1 MARSKSWWIVEYPVA
16 WFQVK
21 GLFAGAV
28 LFDKD
33 LNRFRGNEMI
43 YLDNAGGLFYFSF
56 LWLCKLSL
64 LEIFFFHAV
73 RPGEREGVMVTRR

>member
-1 MARSKSWWIVEYPVA
+1 M
-16 WFQVK
+16 FQVIRVEK
-21 GLFAGAV
+21 CVEQVSAS
-28 LFDKD
+28 
-33 LNRFRGNEMI
+33 EMI